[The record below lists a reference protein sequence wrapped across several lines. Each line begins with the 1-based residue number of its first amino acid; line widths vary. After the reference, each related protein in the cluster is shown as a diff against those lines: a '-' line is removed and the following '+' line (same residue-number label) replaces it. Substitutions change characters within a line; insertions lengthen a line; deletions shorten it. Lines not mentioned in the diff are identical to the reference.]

1 VNVMGKTRY
10 VEVRDKKKL
19 GRAMRFDVVVDGR
32 RFVLWGRNRKEIREQ
47 VRGVLWQLENQG
59 GE

>member
-1 VNVMGKTRY
+1 MSKTRC
-10 VEVRDKKKL
+10 VEVKDKKRM

-32 RFVLWGRNRKEIREQ
+32 RFVLWGRNRKEIRDQ

>member
-1 VNVMGKTRY
+1 MSKTRC
-10 VEVRDKKKL
+10 VEVKDKKRM
-19 GRAMRFDVVVDGR
+19 GRAMRFDLVVDGR

>member
-1 VNVMGKTRY
+1 MGKTRC
-10 VEVRDKKKL
+10 VEVKDKKKL
-19 GRAMRFDVVVDGR
+19 GRAWRFDVVVDGR
-32 RFVLWGRNRKEIREQ
+32 RFVLWGRNRKEIRDQ